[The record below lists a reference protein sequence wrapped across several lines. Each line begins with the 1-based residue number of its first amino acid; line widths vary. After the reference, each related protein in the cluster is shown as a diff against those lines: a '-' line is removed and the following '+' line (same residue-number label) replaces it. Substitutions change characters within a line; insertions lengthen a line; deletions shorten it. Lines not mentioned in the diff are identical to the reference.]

1 MLQKIKTKLNKNNKY
16 KYQIEYRTLNLTRD
30 ILLGWYVDI
39 KKKQLKNKNKNKI
52 KKTMKWYCVVELM
65 IWKCIYLSWMHFF
78 VYWVF
83 CVNRFIGTYSRV
95 LNTSKLPITG
105 VAFGGTV

>member
-39 KKKQLKNKNKNKI
+39 
-52 KKTMKWYCVVELM
+52 
-65 IWKCIYLSWMHFF
+65 
-78 VYWVF
+78 
-83 CVNRFIGTYSRV
+83 
-95 LNTSKLPITG
+95 
-105 VAFGGTV
+105 